1 MCCTIIVYYS
11 YDSYEH
17 HHNTIILDVF
27 LLSDLE
33 KDHPPPKKKKK
44 KYGSQHECLALQNY
58 KRTTASFL
66 VIAYVPLQP
75 GIALCLGSIR
85 QTSGIPK
92 GIYDIYMFL
101 ENILS

>member
-33 KDHPPPKKKKK
+33 KDHPPPPKKKKK
-44 KYGSQHECLALQNY
+44 KKIRVAAWVLGAPKLQKDYGILFGDSLRAPAARH
-58 KRTTASFL
+58 RL
-66 VIAYVPLQP
+66 VPWFH
-75 GIALCLGSIR
+75 SSNFR
-85 QTSGIPK
+85 DT
-92 GIYDIYMFL
+92 
-101 ENILS
+101 